1 MMTVR
6 FSKRQI
12 VILLLLFVVF
22 GAIFAGLYFYLL
34 YPRYQQIEQLTN
46 TVMNEKK
53 ILEAIKADAA
63 KQREGL
69 PESVVALQKKIPVKP
84 LTEQLLLD
92 LQKAEVVSNSLISS
106 ISFSEGENAAAGEEE
121 TNATTGKTEINATKE
136 KTETNAAPAPV
147 QSPADALPDG
157 LKKVTVQLT
166 VHSPTY
172 YQLERFLQTLEN
184 LERIVSVEKLSF
196 AGNPELISVDT
207 EVNPLTYSLTVSAF
221 YYPKLADLQK
231 LLPQLDVP
239 PPSEKDNPLT
249 EVIPGG
255 QPPTQQQRKAE

>member
-1 MMTVR
+1 MTVR
-6 FSKRQI
+6 FSKRQA

-34 YPRYQQIEQLTN
+34 YPRYQEIEQLTN
-46 TVMNEKK
+46 IVKNEKK
-53 ILEAIKADAA
+53 ILAAIKADAA
-63 KQREGL
+63 KQQEGL
-69 PESVVALQKKIPVKP
+69 PESVVALQKKIPVRP

-92 LQKAEVVSNSLISS
+92 LEKAEVVSNSLISS
-106 ISFSEGENAAAGEEE
+106 ISFSEGENAEAEGED
-121 TNATTGKTEINATKE
+121 TNATTGKAETNAAE
-136 KTETNAAPAPV
+136 EETNAAPAKER
-147 QSPADALPDG
+147 SPATALPDG

-166 VHSPTY
+166 VQSPTY
-172 YQLERFLQTLEN
+172 YQLERFLQTLED
-184 LERIVSVEKLSF
+184 LDRIVSVEKLSF
-196 AGNPELISVDT
+196 AGNPELTSVDT

-221 YYPKLADLQK
+221 YYPKLAELQK

-239 PPSEKDNPLT
+239 PPSGKDNPLT

>member
-1 MMTVR
+1 MMIVR
-6 FSKRQI
+6 FSKRQA

-34 YPRYQQIEQLTN
+34 YPRYQEIEQLTN
-46 TVMNEKK
+46 TVKNEKK
-53 ILEAIKADAA
+53 ILAAIKADAA
-63 KQREGL
+63 KQQEGL
-69 PESVVALQKKIPVKP
+69 PESVVALQKKIPVRP

-92 LQKAEVVSNSLISS
+92 LEKAEVVSNSLISS
-106 ISFSEGENAAAGEEE
+106 ISFSEGENTAAGGED
-121 TNATTGKTEINATKE
+121 TNATTGKTE
-136 KTETNAAPAPV
+136 TNAAPAKK
-147 QSPADALPDG
+147 QSPAAALPDG

-166 VHSPTY
+166 VQSPTY
-172 YQLERFLQTLEN
+172 YQLERFLQTLED
-184 LERIVSVEKLSF
+184 LDRIVSVEKLSF
-196 AGNPELISVDT
+196 AGNPELTSVDT

-221 YYPKLADLQK
+221 YYPKLAELQK

-255 QPPTQQQRKAE
+255 QPPAQQQRKAE